1 MVKGRAA
8 RRWWCGGA
16 LLVSVLALL
25 WLSGCAEVRSLQ
37 PQGLAAERIADL
49 WWFQF
54 FLALPFFLAVVI
66 LLLIAI
72 RRHSRGG
79 EVRPRNHGMTMIVW
93 GGAILP
99 ALAMLALMSHTIYT
113 LVGVTEP
120 AERAELTVEVQ
131 GKLWFWNI
139 GYSNSDET
147 IFTANEIHIPAGEPV
162 ALALSS
168 DNVIHSF
175 WVPELNGK
183 RDLIP
188 GVPDGFWLQANQPG
202 TYHGQCAEF
211 CGAQHAKMHF
221 LVIAHE
227 PEEFAQWLEQ
237 ERQPARMLM
246 EGDENFRGQQVFLG
260 SACIGC
266 HTIRGTDASSTIGPD
281 LTHIASRQTLGAG
294 TLRNVTGNLAAW
306 IVDSQQFKPGNL
318 MPPMPLPS
326 EDLIAILN
334 YLQSLR

>member
-1 MVKGRAA
+1 MGKSSAA
-8 RRWWCGGA
+8 HRHRCFGVLLAGA
-16 LLVSVLALL
+16 LTLL
-25 WLSGCAEVRSLQ
+25 GLSGCAEVLSLQ
-37 PQGLAAERIADL
+37 PKGLAAERIADL

-66 LLLIAI
+66 LLLLAI

-79 EVRPRNHGMTMIVW
+79 DVRQRNHGMKMIVW

-113 LVGVTEP
+113 LVAVTEP
-120 AERAELTVEVQ
+120 AQHAELSVEVQ
-131 GKLWFWNI
+131 GKMWWWKI
-139 GYSNSDET
+139 GYSNGEET

-162 ALALSS
+162 ALELSS

-188 GVPDGFWLQANQPG
+188 GIPEGFWIQADQPG

-227 PEEFAQWLEQ
+227 REEFLEWLEL
-237 ERQPARMLM
+237 ERQPARVLV
-246 EGDENFRGQQVFLG
+246 EGDENFRGQQAFLEA
-260 SACIGC
+260 ACVSC
-266 HTIRGTDASSTIGPD
+266 HTIRGTIASGMIGPD
-281 LTHIASRQTLGAG
+281 LTHMGSRRELAAG
-294 TLRNVTGNLAAW
+294 TLSNVTGNLAAW

-318 MPPMPLPS
+318 MPPMPLPPQ
-326 EDLIAILN
+326 DLLGVID